1 MKYPSTTTFLIFQVL
16 LTQENLNF
24 IHLNYFFKKK
34 KKKELLLHQE
44 MQYPPQE

>member
-34 KKKELLLHQE
+34 KKELLLHQE